1 MLDDVQTVADFYS
14 RKRGSVAAGQL
25 RRRLQGIWPD
35 LQGQSILGLGHA
47 SPFLPLWHH
56 QARLCID
63 ASTSIAATP
72 LQPDCLV
79 QDDAL
84 PFPDQT
90 FDRVLMTHALEN
102 ATHAP
107 RMLHAAW
114 RVLRNDGRLL
124 IVVPNRTGLWAHI
137 EATPFADGT
146 PYSTGRIA
154 RLLQRCLFRVEQ
166 LQGALYFPPSQLRS
180 VLRAGPVL
188 ESAGRFLTP
197 RLAGVLVIEAVKD
210 MYAAHPAAPAARQV
224 RFRSVLMPAGAVP
237 ASRNRAD
244 RVLQSDVE
252 QPDSAA
258 LR

>member
-14 RKRGSVAAGQL
+14 RGRGRVAASQL
-25 RRRLQGIWPD
+25 RGRLQDMWPD
-35 LQGQSILGLGHA
+35 LHGQMVLGLGHA
-47 SPFLPLWHH
+47 SPFLPLWQK

-63 ASTSIAATP
+63 ASTSNAAAT

-107 RMLHAAW
+107 GMLQAAW

-137 EATPFADGT
+137 ETTPFADGM

-154 RLLQRCLFRVEQ
+154 RLLQRCLFRVER
-166 LQGALYFPPSQLRS
+166 LQGALYFPPSELRS

-188 ESAGRFLTP
+188 EAAGRFVTP

-224 RFRSVLMPAGAVP
+224 RFRSVLLPAGAVP
-237 ASRNRAD
+237 ASRTGTGQM
-244 RVLQSDVE
+244 L
-252 QPDSAA
+252 
-258 LR
+258 

>member
-14 RKRGSVAAGQL
+14 RRRGRVAADQL
-25 RRRLQGIWPD
+25 RRRLQDMWPD
-35 LQGQSILGLGHA
+35 LHGQTVLGLGHA
-47 SPFLPLWHH
+47 SPFLPLWQK

-63 ASTSIAATP
+63 ASASMAPGA
-72 LQPDCLV
+72 LQPHCLV

-90 FDRVLMTHALEN
+90 FDRVLMIHALEN
-102 ATHAP
+102 APHAP
-107 RMLHAAW
+107 RMLHASW

-154 RLLQRCLFRVEQ
+154 RLLQRSLFRVER
-166 LQGALYFPPSQLRS
+166 LQGALYFPPSELRS
-180 VLRAGPVL
+180 VLRAGPML
-188 ESAGRFLTP
+188 ESAGQFLTP

-210 MYAAHPAAPAARQV
+210 MYAAHPVAPAARHV
-224 RFRSVLMPAGAVP
+224 RFRSVLLPAGAVP

-244 RVLQSDVE
+244 RL
-252 QPDSAA
+252 
-258 LR
+258 L